1 MKEVRKMHDIHI
13 MDDLKDNS
21 AGVFLLGAFLMGIV
35 VFALVTGGFVSL
47 F

>member
-1 MKEVRKMHDIHI
+1 MHDVHI
-13 MDDLKDNS
+13 MDELKENS
-21 AGVFLLGAFLMGIV
+21 ATAFLLGTFLLGIV